1 LVFIGNKATVLDSGV
16 WAFVTDSTGKKLL
29 WEKQYNLPG
38 VDAGGNPLTTVT
50 PLSVC
55 ATPDGGFTMVGDN
68 NTYQNNHN
76 AFAMHFVSKPISAV
90 MYRGNFQAKS
100 LNGFSVRLAGAK
112 LLVSN
117 TMSKIPATVSLFD
130 VLGRCVVNA
139 TSPRPMATPLPQER
153 GEDKFGTIQ
162 LDISHLAHGMYVV
175 RVKAGMVQQAQKIVK
190 EY

>member
-1 LVFIGNKATVLDSGV
+1 VVFIGNKATVLDSGV

-100 LNGFSVRLAGAK
+100 MNGFGVRLAGAK

-130 VLGRCVVNA
+130 VSGRCV
-139 TSPRPMATPLPQER
+139 PLACGRGVAEGR
-153 GEDKFGTIQ
+153 GEVASVQF
-162 LDISHLAHGMYVV
+162 DISKLARGTYVV
-175 RVKAGMVQQAQKIVK
+175 RLKAGSAVETIKFA
-190 EY
+190 Y